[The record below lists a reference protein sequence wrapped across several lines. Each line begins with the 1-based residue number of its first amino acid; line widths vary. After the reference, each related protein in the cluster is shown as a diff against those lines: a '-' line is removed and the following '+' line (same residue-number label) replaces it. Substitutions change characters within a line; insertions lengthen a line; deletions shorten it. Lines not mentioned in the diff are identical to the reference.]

1 MKSSRWSFRAFGMC
15 VAIVS
20 IASAGSLFIA
30 SRLQAEFNDH
40 QGWTRAGAEFG
51 RLAAEHG
58 CEVTV
63 YRSRLFLDAIVDTS
77 PKLMQSN
84 SQNKDLARGFSLI
97 QESIVWPWRHPPVI
111 IVGQLNLKEDERA
124 IQCLVSIQNIA
135 MEIGS
140 GDAQEV
146 LVIKR

>member
-1 MKSSRWSFRAFGMC
+1 MKSSRWSVRAFGMC
-15 VAIVS
+15 VAI
-20 IASAGSLFIA
+20 IAIALAGSLFIA

-40 QGWTRAGAEFG
+40 QGWTRAGAELG

-63 YRSRLFLDAIVDTS
+63 YRSRLFLEAIVDTN
-77 PKLMQSN
+77 PKLMQTKG
-84 SQNKDLARGFSLI
+84 QNKNLARGFSLI
-97 QESIVWPWRHPPVI
+97 QESVVWPWRRPPVI
-111 IVGQLNLKEDERA
+111 IVEQLNLKEDERA
-124 IQCLVSIQNIA
+124 VHCLVSIQNIA

-140 GDAQEV
+140 GDAQEA